1 VKTKNIVFGGIL
13 AVIGLL
19 MLINPGAC
27 INAVVVL
34 VGLTAVVT
42 GGYNLFYTL
51 KNITVPE
58 IKKMI
63 LIKSIVSIVIGLV
76 AVICPFAL
84 VKTVASIWKIISYV
98 LAVYLI
104 LFAATNVYSSIKFRK
119 TAGDDFKKNLI
130 EGIIC
135 FLIAV
140 LLFIIPIEEVGLTI
154 VRILGTISIIIGAVL
169 IFVEVGIARRTTVV
183 SKEDV
188 NVVDDDESAASS
200 EAPSSEDTTSSENT
214 SSEDTSSSAD
224 TPSEDTAAKPETTT
238 TSETN

>member
-1 VKTKNIVFGGIL
+1 MKTKNIVFGGIL

-34 VGLTAVVT
+34 VGLTAIAA

-84 VKTVASIWKIISYV
+84 VKTVTSIWKIISYV

-154 VRILGTISIIIGAVL
+154 VRVLGTISIIIGAVL

-188 NVVDDDESAASS
+188 NVVDDEPQKSDDTS
-200 EAPSSEDTTSSENT
+200 SSEDT

-224 TPSEDTAAKPETTT
+224 TPSEDTTAKPDTTT

>member
-1 VKTKNIVFGGIL
+1 MKTKNIVFGGIL

-34 VGLTAVVT
+34 VGLTAIAA

-84 VKTVASIWKIISYV
+84 VKTVTSIWKIISYV

-140 LLFIIPIEEVGLTI
+140 LLLIIPIEEVGLTI
-154 VRILGTISIIIGAVL
+154 VRVLGTISIIIGAVL

-188 NVVDDDESAASS
+188 NVVDDDESATTDEAPKSEAEAETEENQSTTPEEKSS
-200 EAPSSEDTTSSENT
+200 EKSASTPESE
-214 SSEDTSSSAD
+214 
-224 TPSEDTAAKPETTT
+224 
-238 TSETN
+238 

>member
-1 VKTKNIVFGGIL
+1 MEEKTVKTKNIVFGGIL

-34 VGLTAVVT
+34 VGLTAIAA

-84 VKTVASIWKIISYV
+84 VKTVTSIWKIISYV

-154 VRILGTISIIIGAVL
+154 VRVLGTISIIIGAVL

-188 NVVDDDESAASS
+188 NVVDDEPQKSD
-200 EAPSSEDTTSSENT
+200 DTSSTEDAP
-214 SSEDTSSSAD
+214 SEDTSSSAD
-224 TPSEDTAAKPETTT
+224 TPSEDTTAKPETTT

>member
-1 VKTKNIVFGGIL
+1 MKTKNIVFGGIL

-34 VGLTAVVT
+34 VGLTAIAA

-84 VKTVASIWKIISYV
+84 VKTVTSIWKIISYV

-154 VRILGTISIIIGAVL
+154 VRVLGTISIIIGAVL

-188 NVVDDDESAASS
+188 NVVDDEPQKSDDTSS
-200 EAPSSEDTTSSENT
+200 TEDTSSSENT
-214 SSEDTSSSAD
+214 SSEE
-224 TPSEDTAAKPETTT
+224 TPSENTTSSDEKPSDTTT

>member
-1 VKTKNIVFGGIL
+1 MKTKNIVFGGIL

-34 VGLTAVVT
+34 VGLTAIAA

-58 IKKMI
+58 IKKII

-84 VKTVASIWKIISYV
+84 VKTVTSIWKIISYV

-104 LFAATNVYSSIKFRK
+104 IFAATNVYSGIKFRK
-119 TAGDDFKKNLI
+119 TVEEDFKKNLI
-130 EGIIC
+130 EGLIC

-154 VRILGTISIIIGAVL
+154 VRILGIIGIVIGAVL
-169 IFVEVGIARRTTVV
+169 IFVEVGIARRTTVI
-183 SKEDV
+183 SKDDV
-188 NVVDDDESAASS
+188 TVVDDDASAATDESQKS
-200 EAPSSEDTTSSENT
+200 DETSTAEAETSSQPSTPEEKPT
-214 SSEDTSSSAD
+214 EKSASTPESE
-224 TPSEDTAAKPETTT
+224 
-238 TSETN
+238 

>member
-1 VKTKNIVFGGIL
+1 MEEKTVKTKNIVFGGIL

-34 VGLTAVVT
+34 VGLTAIAA

-84 VKTVASIWKIISYV
+84 VKTVTSIWKIISYV

-140 LLFIIPIEEVGLTI
+140 LLLIIPIEEVGLTI
-154 VRILGTISIIIGAVL
+154 VRVLGTISIIIGAVL

-188 NVVDDDESAASS
+188 NVVDDDESATTDEAPKSEAEAETEENQSTTPEEKSS
-200 EAPSSEDTTSSENT
+200 EKSASTPESE
-214 SSEDTSSSAD
+214 
-224 TPSEDTAAKPETTT
+224 
-238 TSETN
+238 

>member
-1 VKTKNIVFGGIL
+1 MEEKTVKTKNIVFGGIL

-34 VGLTAVVT
+34 VGLTAIAA

-84 VKTVASIWKIISYV
+84 VKTVTSIWKIISYI

-119 TAGDDFKKNLI
+119 TASDDFKKNLI

-154 VRILGTISIIIGAVL
+154 VRVLGTISIIIGAVL

-188 NVVDDDESAASS
+188 NVVDDEPQKSD
-200 EAPSSEDTTSSENT
+200 DTS
-214 SSEDTSSSAD
+214 SSEDTSSENTTSSD
-224 TPSEDTAAKPETTT
+224 EKPSDTTT

>member
-1 VKTKNIVFGGIL
+1 MKTKNIVFGGIL

-34 VGLTAVVT
+34 VGLTAIAA

-58 IKKMI
+58 IKKII

-84 VKTVASIWKIISYV
+84 VKTVTSIWKIISYV

-104 LFAATNVYSSIKFRK
+104 IFAATNVYSGIKFRK
-119 TAGDDFKKNLI
+119 TVEEDFKKNLI
-130 EGIIC
+130 EGLIC

-154 VRILGTISIIIGAVL
+154 VRILGIIGIVIGAVL
-169 IFVEVGIARRTTVV
+169 IFVEVGIARRTTVI
-183 SKEDV
+183 SKDDV
-188 NVVDDDESAASS
+188 VVTDDEESS
-200 EAPSSEDTTSSENT
+200 TSTETPTAEAETSSQ
-214 SSEDTSSSAD
+214 SSAPEEK
-224 TPSEDTAAKPETTT
+224 PSEESASTPE
-238 TSETN
+238 SE

>member
-1 VKTKNIVFGGIL
+1 MKTKNIVFGGIL

-34 VGLTAVVT
+34 VGLTAIAA

-84 VKTVASIWKIISYV
+84 VKTVTSIWKIISYV

-154 VRILGTISIIIGAVL
+154 VRVLGTISIIIGAVL

-188 NVVDDDESAASS
+188 NVVDDEPQKSDDTS
-200 EAPSSEDTTSSENT
+200 SSEDAPSEN
-214 SSEDTSSSAD
+214 TSSSAD
-224 TPSEDTAAKPETTT
+224 TTSEDTAAKPDTTT

>member
-1 VKTKNIVFGGIL
+1 MKTKNIVFGGIL

-34 VGLTAVVT
+34 VGLTAIAA

-84 VKTVASIWKIISYV
+84 VKTVTSIWKIISYV

-154 VRILGTISIIIGAVL
+154 VRVLGTISIIIGAVL

-188 NVVDDDESAASS
+188 NVVDDEPQKSD
-200 EAPSSEDTTSSENT
+200 DTSSTEDAP
-214 SSEDTSSSAD
+214 SEDTSSSAD
-224 TPSEDTAAKPETTT
+224 TPSEDTTAKPETTT

>member
-1 VKTKNIVFGGIL
+1 MKTKNIVFGGIL

-34 VGLTAVVT
+34 VGLTAIAA

-84 VKTVASIWKIISYV
+84 VKTVTSIWKIISYI

-154 VRILGTISIIIGAVL
+154 VRVLGTISIIIGAVL

-188 NVVDDDESAASS
+188 NVVDDDESATTDEAPKSEAEAETEENQSTTPEEKSS
-200 EAPSSEDTTSSENT
+200 EKSASTPESE
-214 SSEDTSSSAD
+214 
-224 TPSEDTAAKPETTT
+224 
-238 TSETN
+238 

>member
-1 VKTKNIVFGGIL
+1 MEEKTVKTKNIVFGGIL

-34 VGLTAVVT
+34 VGLTAIAA

-51 KNITVPE
+51 KNITIPE

-84 VKTVASIWKIISYV
+84 VKTVTSIWKIISYV

-154 VRILGTISIIIGAVL
+154 VRVLGTISIIIGAVL

-183 SKEDV
+183 SKDDV
-188 NVVDDDESAASS
+188 KVVDDEESPASDKASTQKDTSTS
-200 EAPSSEDTTSSENT
+200 EDSPSSEDTQSTDATASETTSSK
-214 SSEDTSSSAD
+214 D
-224 TPSEDTAAKPETTT
+224 ET
-238 TSETN
+238 E

>member
-1 VKTKNIVFGGIL
+1 MKTKNIVFGGIL

-34 VGLTAVVT
+34 VGLTAIAA

-84 VKTVASIWKIISYV
+84 VKTVTSIWKIISYI

-119 TAGDDFKKNLI
+119 TASDDFKKNLI

-154 VRILGTISIIIGAVL
+154 VRVLGTISIIIGAVL

-188 NVVDDDESAASS
+188 NVVDDEPQKSD
-200 EAPSSEDTTSSENT
+200 DTS
-214 SSEDTSSSAD
+214 SSEDTSSENTTSSD
-224 TPSEDTAAKPETTT
+224 EKPSDTTT

>member
-34 VGLTAVVT
+34 VGLTAIAA

-84 VKTVASIWKIISYV
+84 VKTVTSIWKIISYV

-154 VRILGTISIIIGAVL
+154 VRVLGTISIIIGAVL

-188 NVVDDDESAASS
+188 NVVDDDESATTDEAPKSEAEAETEENQSTTPEEKSS
-200 EAPSSEDTTSSENT
+200 EKSASTPESE
-214 SSEDTSSSAD
+214 
-224 TPSEDTAAKPETTT
+224 
-238 TSETN
+238 

>member
-1 VKTKNIVFGGIL
+1 MKTKNIVFGGIL

-34 VGLTAVVT
+34 VGLTAIAA

-51 KNITVPE
+51 KNITIPE

-84 VKTVASIWKIISYV
+84 VKTVTSIWKIISYV

-154 VRILGTISIIIGAVL
+154 VRVLGTISIIIGAVL

-188 NVVDDDESAASS
+188 NVVDDEPQKSDDTS
-200 EAPSSEDTTSSENT
+200 SSEDTTSEN
-214 SSEDTSSSAD
+214 TSSSAD
-224 TPSEDTAAKPETTT
+224 TPSEDTTAKPETTT

>member
-1 VKTKNIVFGGIL
+1 MKTKNIVFGGIL

-34 VGLTAVVT
+34 VGLTAIAA

-84 VKTVASIWKIISYV
+84 VKTVTSIWKIISYV

-154 VRILGTISIIIGAVL
+154 VRVLGTISIIIGAVL

-188 NVVDDDESAASS
+188 NVVDDDESATTDEAPKSEAEAETEENQSTTPEEKSS
-200 EAPSSEDTTSSENT
+200 EKSASTPESE
-214 SSEDTSSSAD
+214 
-224 TPSEDTAAKPETTT
+224 
-238 TSETN
+238 